1 VGKRKCVKAGKV
13 AKKKRGEQNKD
24 VGKWKQAKESGIG
37 KMETGKQDS
46 GRRKAKAQRENGK
59 AGKRERVK
67 RCARQ

>member
-1 VGKRKCVKAGKV
+1 MRESGKSC
-13 AKKKRGEQNKD
+13 KKSRGEQNKD

-37 KMETGKQDS
+37 KMETGKRDS
-46 GRRKAKAQRENGK
+46 GRREAKAQRENGK